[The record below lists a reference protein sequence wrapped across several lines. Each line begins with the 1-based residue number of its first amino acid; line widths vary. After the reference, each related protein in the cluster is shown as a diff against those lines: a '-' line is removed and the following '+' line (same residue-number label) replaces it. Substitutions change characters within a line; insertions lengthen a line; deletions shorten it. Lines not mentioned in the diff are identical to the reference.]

1 MSLARAAFGTLAL
14 WASACAAHD
23 HAPTPPRSAAAVTD
37 PRLADDPSM
46 RERSALLRAAEA
58 ALASGN
64 PAQALAV
71 FERAAMLLHAA
82 DTEMGLVRAH
92 LQAGE
97 YRRALAFCAHTA
109 GAHLDS
115 APASALYAWLL
126 RIGGQGVFAQRVLGE
141 AAARAPSD
149 PVVSAVV
156 REFKRSWPTAMDEL
170 LAAPQRMAPYG
181 VTEQGHA
188 AVPKDARVA
197 ASGVLMD
204 EGRRALVPLD
214 SLPADSASPL
224 WVRNGLGRMRPAR
237 FDPSNQPPLALG
249 VAVLVLAA
257 PLPTPGAIALAPR
270 DPFAG
275 SPGFVV
281 EYAASERADPA
292 WPWLHQGFFGGQ
304 HGVSG
309 WRRLGIDVPGGPHG
323 GPVFDAAGRLAGIA
337 LHRAGDQAG
346 MLPVSLWKAWAGTDA
361 GSAAHVTAAAAPLPA
376 DEAYER
382 ALQVSLQLIVGR

>member
-1 MSLARAAFGTLAL
+1 
-14 WASACAAHD
+14 
-23 HAPTPPRSAAAVTD
+23 
-37 PRLADDPSM
+37 M

-71 FERAAMLLHAA
+71 FEQAAMLLHAA

-181 VTEQGHA
+181 MTEQGHA

-214 SLPADSASPL
+214 SLPAD
-224 WVRNGLGRMRPAR
+224 
-237 FDPSNQPPLALG
+237 
-249 VAVLVLAA
+249 
-257 PLPTPGAIALAPR
+257 R
-270 DPFAG
+270 DRK
-275 SPGFVV
+275 SVV
-281 EYAASERADPA
+281 
-292 WPWLHQGFFGGQ
+292 
-304 HGVSG
+304 
-309 WRRLGIDVPGGPHG
+309 
-323 GPVFDAAGRLAGIA
+323 
-337 LHRAGDQAG
+337 
-346 MLPVSLWKAWAGTDA
+346 
-361 GSAAHVTAAAAPLPA
+361 
-376 DEAYER
+376 
-382 ALQVSLQLIVGR
+382 

>member
-1 MSLARAAFGTLAL
+1 MSVGRTAVAALAL
-14 WASACAAHD
+14 WVSACAAHE
-23 HAPTPPRSAAAVTD
+23 HAAPLSRSTAAVTD

-46 RERSALLRAAEA
+46 RERAALLRTAEA

-64 PAQALAV
+64 TVQASAG
-71 FERAAMLLHAA
+71 FDRAAMLLHAA

-92 LQAGE
+92 LQAGD

-141 AAARAPSD
+141 ALVRAPAD
-149 PVVSAVV
+149 AVV
-156 REFKRSWPTAMDEL
+156 NEVLREFNRPWPLAHGEL
-170 LAAPQRMAPYG
+170 LESPHRMAPHDTSEPG
-181 VTEQGHA
+181 QA
-188 AVPKDARVA
+188 AVPAAARVL
-197 ASGVLMD
+197 ASGILID
-204 EGRRALVPLD
+204 RGQRALVPLA
-214 SLPADSASPL
+214 SLPADGASPL
-224 WVRNGLGRMRPAR
+224 WVRNGLGRTTQAAL
-237 FDPSNQPPLALG
+237 DTSSQPPATLG

-257 PLPTPGAIALAPR
+257 PLQASGDIAMAPL

-281 EYAASERADPA
+281 EYSASERGDAA

-304 HGVSG
+304 QGASE
-309 WRRLGIDVPGGPHG
+309 WRHLGIDVPTGPHG

-337 LHRAGDQAG
+337 LQGAGNRAV
-346 MLPVSLWKAWAGTDA
+346 MLPVSLWRAWAGVA
-361 GSAAHVTAAAAPLPA
+361 PAIAAAATPLPA

-382 ALQVSLQLIVGR
+382 ALQVSLQLIAGR